1 MITVLPGTQY
11 VEIPPYQLPERVA
24 AFLATY
30 IASAAELQL
39 LVALIDGPDR
49 WWDSVSASREIGL
62 PVSLMSGMLDRFAKA
77 NLLDIRVTDAVRYR
91 LRPGTP
97 ELEQDL
103 AGLREAWRFHP
114 AAVMQ
119 VVAQSARRS
128 IRDFADAF
136 RFKRDGSS

>member
-1 MITVLPGTQY
+1 M
-11 VEIPPYQLPERVA
+11 A

-30 IASAAELQL
+30 IASVAEFQL
-39 LVALIDGPDR
+39 LAALIDAPDR
-49 WWDSVSASREIGL
+49 WWDAASASREIGL
-62 PVSLMSGMLDRFAKA
+62 QVASMGAMLDRFAQA
-77 NLLDIRVTDAVRYR
+77 NLLDIRVSDAVRYR

-97 ELEQDL
+97 ELEHDV
-103 AGLREAWRFHP
+103 AALRDAWRFHP

-119 VVAQSARRS
+119 AVALSARRS